1 MPDKNIHR
9 QFKTAGENA
18 LYIHCRGILPILL
31 LDIYTYQNTRSVLIQ
46 KAKESEMDGLNMIAD
61 SMSESMSVISDISK
75 QMYFDEKIEHI
86 AFHSMKTIRRS
97 LQITE
102 TMIPFLII

>member
-1 MPDKNIHR
+1 M
-9 QFKTAGENA
+9 
-18 LYIHCRGILPILL
+18 
-31 LDIYTYQNTRSVLIQ
+31 IQ

-61 SMSESMSVISDISK
+61 SMSESMSVISGISK

-86 AFHSMKTIRRS
+86 AFHQYENYRRF